1 MVTYLSLLGD
11 DRGPGGV
18 GRLGLRHVRVGAG
31 VDEGGD
37 QADRVELR
45 EFIRHV
51 CSVQELEQEEEVT
64 TDFVLTID
72 STH

>member
-1 MVTYLSLLGD
+1 MLQTFYIIFMGSEEKSS
-11 DRGPGGV
+11 
-18 GRLGLRHVRVGAG
+18 VRVGAG

-45 EFIRHV
+45 EFIQHV

-64 TDFVLTID
+64 TDFVQTLD
-72 STH
+72 STHLGTIL

>member
-1 MVTYLSLLGD
+1 M
-11 DRGPGGV
+11 
-18 GRLGLRHVRVGAG
+18 
-31 VDEGGD
+31 DEGGD

-64 TDFVLTID
+64 TDVVQTID
-72 STH
+72 STHWGTIFQGTHNLSCGDTTLD